1 MKNTFILFLILF
13 AGNCLAQQPIVLA
26 DDDIPGITSIN
37 ARFFDND
44 GLWGYINGGADLYL
58 EYGFEQL
65 TVFDIK
71 AGGIDYKADLYKMVS
86 PEAAFG
92 IYSIS
97 RFKCKESGVLTA
109 EDCLTPYQYIAAQGE
124 VYISVSNSTGSAEAQ
139 QTTLEI
145 ARKLLAQI
153 ESHAFAKPEV
163 FSHELLAP
171 HKSGLKYITGQLGM
185 QNGFVPWEP
194 LFQESKNYKA
204 WILPV
209 KQDGNVFNLALVE
222 FSDSTQLNTF
232 LQKNGLKAT
241 NGKNQAVG
249 NKVFTLFIK
258 GNNRLVLADGVIPE
272 SLLNFL
278 ESFLWHTD
286 DAD

>member
-1 MKNTFILFLILF
+1 
-13 AGNCLAQQPIVLA
+13 
-26 DDDIPGITSIN
+26 
-37 ARFFDND
+37 
-44 GLWGYINGGADLYL
+44 
-58 EYGFEQL
+58 
-65 TVFDIK
+65 
-71 AGGIDYKADLYKMVS
+71 MVS

-97 RFKCKESGVLTA
+97 RFKCKESAILTA

-139 QTTLEI
+139 QTTIEI

-163 FSHELLAP
+163 FSRELLAP
-171 HKSGLKYITGQLGM
+171 HTSGLKYITGQLGM

-194 LFQESKNYKA
+194 LFQEVKNYKA

-209 KQDGNVFNLALVE
+209 KQDGNVFNLALVD
-222 FSDSTQLNTF
+222 FSDSTQLNAF
-232 LQKNGLKAT
+232 LQKNDLKAT
-241 NGKNQAVG
+241 SGKNQAVG

-258 GNNRLVLADGVIPE
+258 GNKRLVLADGVIPD
-272 SLLNFL
+272 SLLDFL

>member
-1 MKNTFILFLILF
+1 MKNLVVLIFILLTTGSF
-13 AGNCLAQQPIVLA
+13 AQQPFVLA
-26 DDDIPGITSIN
+26 DDYIPGITSIN
-37 ARFFDND
+37 TRFFDND

-97 RFKCKESGVLTA
+97 RFKCKESAILTA

-139 QTTLEI
+139 QTTIEI

-163 FSHELLAP
+163 FSRELLAP
-171 HKSGLKYITGQLGM
+171 HTSGLKYITGQLGM

-194 LFQESKNYKA
+194 LFQEVKNYKA

-209 KQDGNVFNLALVE
+209 KQDGNVFNLALVD
-222 FSDSTQLNTF
+222 FSDSTQLNAF
-232 LQKNGLKAT
+232 LQKNDLKAT
-241 NGKNQAVG
+241 SGKNQAVG

-258 GNNRLVLADGVIPE
+258 GNKRLVLADGVIPD
-272 SLLNFL
+272 SLLDFL